1 MKYQIK
7 PSSELHG
14 EIRVPGDKSVS
25 HRSIILGSIAEGKTE
40 VSRVLEGEDVL
51 ATINAFRKM
60 GVNIQRHSED
70 PEDNNY
76 TIEGVGLYGL
86 QNPGSELDL
95 GNSGTAFRLLCGLL
109 CGQSWPSTLT
119 GDESLMTRPM
129 GRVIR
134 PLMQMGAKIKSNQ
147 EKPPIEISAKTRLQG
162 IEYEIPMASAQVK
175 SAILLAGLY
184 ANGETSVMENA
195 PTRDHTERML
205 SGFGY
210 NVQKSGYRLTV
221 EGHGKLSAQY
231 VQVPS
236 DLSSAAFFIL
246 GVLISTNSELLLKN
260 VGINPSRNG
269 VIGILQRMGGQIYLE
284 RNQVIGG
291 EPVADIRV
299 KSSNLNSIEIAGSDI
314 ALAIDEIPVIAV
326 AAACAEGR
334 SIIKNA
340 QELRVKESDRI
351 KSIVDGLAALGI
363 GVVEK
368 QDGMEIVGGSF
379 KSGTVKSY
387 SDHRIAMAFTMA
399 ATVANGPVEIQD
411 VKNVATSFPD
421 FYPLCQ
427 SVGVN
432 IETIL

>member
-1 MKYQIK
+1 M
-7 PSSELHG
+7 
-14 EIRVPGDKSVS
+14 
-25 HRSIILGSIAEGKTE
+25 
-40 VSRVLEGEDVL
+40 
-51 ATINAFRKM
+51 
-60 GVNIQRHSED
+60 
-70 PEDNNY
+70 
-76 TIEGVGLYGL
+76 
-86 QNPGSELDL
+86 
-95 GNSGTAFRLLCGLL
+95 
-109 CGQSWPSTLT
+109 
-119 GDESLMTRPM
+119 
-129 GRVIR
+129 
-134 PLMQMGAKIKSNQ
+134 
-147 EKPPIEISAKTRLQG
+147 
-162 IEYEIPMASAQVK
+162 
-175 SAILLAGLY
+175 
-184 ANGETSVMENA
+184 
-195 PTRDHTERML
+195 
-205 SGFGY
+205 
-210 NVQKSGYRLTV
+210 
-221 EGHGKLSAQY
+221 
-231 VQVPS
+231 QVPS